1 MTPKRLAPSTKSIKR
16 CGVVKI
22 TYFNIF
28 ENVYFSERF
37 SNSARNIKIES
48 NKPKAAK
55 MSNEK

>member
-1 MTPKRLAPSTKSIKR
+1 
-16 CGVVKI
+16 VVKI

-37 SNSARNIKIES
+37 SNSERNIKIES

-55 MSNEK
+55 IRKEK